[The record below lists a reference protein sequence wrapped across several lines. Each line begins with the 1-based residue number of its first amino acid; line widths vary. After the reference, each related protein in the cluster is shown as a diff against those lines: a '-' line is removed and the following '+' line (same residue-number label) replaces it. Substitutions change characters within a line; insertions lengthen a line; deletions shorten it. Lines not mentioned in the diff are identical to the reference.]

1 MEWVCISDFSSVT
14 LNMVKTPIFESL
26 TKSVVLSSDS
36 AMPLNP
42 GRRSETRRQ
51 TVAYKNSKY

>member
-1 MEWVCISDFSSVT
+1 MEWVCISDLSSVT
-14 LNMVKTPIFESL
+14 LNMVKTPTFESP

-36 AMPLNP
+36 AMPLNA

-51 TVAYKNSKY
+51 VVAYKNSKS